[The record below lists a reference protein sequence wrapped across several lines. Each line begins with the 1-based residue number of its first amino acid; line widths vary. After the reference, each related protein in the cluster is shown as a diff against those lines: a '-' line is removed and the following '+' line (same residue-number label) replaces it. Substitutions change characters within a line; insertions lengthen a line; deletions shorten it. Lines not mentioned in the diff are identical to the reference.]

1 MRKNNLI
8 PVREAAA
15 KLKLSRSQVYRVARR
30 WHYLCRDGLVE
41 RAILKYKPN
50 YMGHYEGPC
59 VSLYTFF
66 KENEEDFLAAGI
78 DVQLWR
84 RLIARAPRSLASR
97 EGKSPAN
104 GKKVTVYLRDE
115 LMDYK
120 HKFTDMTKP
129 ELYKFGTFRAH
140 IGWGGKYH
148 DAYQMLAEGS
158 MY

>member
-1 MRKNNLI
+1 MKLI
-8 PVREAAA
+8 KVNDAARA
-15 KLKLSRSQVYRVARR
+15 LKLSRSQVYRVARR
-30 WHYLCRDGLVE
+30 WKYLCRDGWVE
-41 RAILKYKPN
+41 DTILEYKPR
-50 YMGHYEGPC
+50 YAGDYEGNR

-84 RLIARAPRSLASR
+84 RLIARAPRTLASR
-97 EGKSPAN
+97 EGVSPAN
-104 GKKVTVYLRDE
+104 GKKVIVYLRDE

-120 HKFTDMTKP
+120 HKFTNMTKP

-148 DAYQMLAEGS
+148 AAYQMLAEGS